1 MNSLQPMT
9 AERKTDS
16 RTAGDTSHSCPAI
29 CSASFGASSVIRADC
44 MDVMAK
50 LADKAYDLAIVD
62 PPYGIGEGDGRCRT
76 RLKHN
81 NRVKHA
87 PKSWDDKRPP
97 AEYWQELRRVSK
109 HQIVWGANYFT
120 EYLPPS
126 MGWVFWDKRI
136 GGDFSD
142 GELAY
147 TSFQRAL
154 QKVTLWNGNN
164 GQARIHPVQKPVN
177 LYAWLLREYAEAGWR
192 LLDTH
197 MGSGSSVIAAVQAGH
212 EMLATE
218 KDEEYYATAVERIGR
233 ELKQGVI
240 L

>member
-1 MNSLQPMT
+1 MRTEPQPT
-9 AERKTDS
+9 ETREPRKRTDNGQ
-16 RTAGDTSHSCPAI
+16 RLLAPVT
-29 CSASFGASSVIRADC
+29 CSASWGDVSVVNSDC
-44 MDVMAK
+44 MVVMSK
-50 LADKAYDLAIVD
+50 LADNAYDLAIVD

-164 GQARIHPVQKPVN
+164 GQARNPSDTK
-177 LYAWLLREYAEAGWR
+177 AGESLRMAAPRICRCRMATPRHAHGQR
-192 LLDTH
+192 LVSHRRRASRT
-197 MGSGSSVIAAVQAGH
+197 
-212 EMLATE
+212 
-218 KDEEYYATAVERIGR
+218 
-233 ELKQGVI
+233 
-240 L
+240 

>member
-1 MNSLQPMT
+1 
-9 AERKTDS
+9 
-16 RTAGDTSHSCPAI
+16 
-29 CSASFGASSVIRADC
+29 
-44 MDVMAK
+44 
-50 LADKAYDLAIVD
+50 
-62 PPYGIGEGDGRCRT
+62 
-76 RLKHN
+76 
-81 NRVKHA
+81 
-87 PKSWDDKRPP
+87 
-97 AEYWQELRRVSK
+97 
-109 HQIVWGANYFT
+109 
-120 EYLPPS
+120 

-164 GQARIHPVQKPVN
+164 GQARIHPTQKPVN

-212 EMLATE
+212 EMLAIE